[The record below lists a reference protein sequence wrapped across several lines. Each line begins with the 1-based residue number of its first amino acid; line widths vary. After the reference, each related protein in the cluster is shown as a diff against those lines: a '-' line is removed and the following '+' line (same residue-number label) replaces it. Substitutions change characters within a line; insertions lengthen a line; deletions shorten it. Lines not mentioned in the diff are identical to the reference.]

1 MMKKHKCDNI
11 IRGDDMR
18 YNFDEIVDRKGTN
31 SEKWDDNK
39 NVFGRDDILPMWVA
53 DMDFPAP
60 DEAIDAIKR
69 RLVHPIL
76 GYTFPKEEAYLSVI
90 NKMKRTY
97 KADILKEDIVF
108 CDGVVG
114 GIYTSIKSL
123 TKEGDNILILEPVY
137 HPFKM
142 VIKDLGR
149 NPVISNLLLKDGKYK
164 IDYKDIEEKIK
175 GAKLIIF
182 CSPHNPVSRVWQ
194 EDELIRIGEIIE
206 KSESLVISDEIHC
219 DLIYKGYKHIPFL
232 KAYPKIKNRL
242 ITFIAP
248 SKTYNLAG
256 LSQSLAIITDQ
267 NIRNKFKKGNAFRNY
282 GNIFGIEALTAAYDY
297 GDEYIKELMD
307 YIEGNKDYFISY
319 INKNINKIKVIE
331 PEGTYLLWVDFKGLN
346 LSLQEL
352 DDFILNKAKLG
363 VNKGIMFGETGAFF
377 YRFNIACPRKYIE
390 EALKRLE
397 KAVNSI

>member
-1 MMKKHKCDNI
+1 MMRKHKCDNI

-18 YNFDEIVDRKGTN
+18 YNFDEIIERKGTN

-60 DEAIDAIKR
+60 AEAIEAIKR
-69 RLVHPIL
+69 RLTHPIL
-76 GYTFPKEEAYLSVI
+76 GYTFPKDEAYLSVI

-97 KADILKEDIVF
+97 NADISKEDIVF

-123 TKEGDNILILEPVY
+123 TKEGENILILEPVY

-142 VIKDLGR
+142 AIKDLGR
-149 NPVISNLLLKDGKYK
+149 NPVISNLILEDGKYRL
-164 IDYKDIEEKIK
+164 DFKDIEEKIK
-175 GAKLIIF
+175 DTKLIIF
-182 CSPHNPVSRVWQ
+182 CSPHNPVSRVWK
-194 EDELIRIGEIIE
+194 EEELIKLSRIIE
-206 KSESLVISDEIHC
+206 KSESLIISDEIHC
-219 DLIYKGYKHIPFL
+219 DLIYKGYKHIPYL
-232 KAYPKIKNRL
+232 LAAPKIKNRL

-256 LSQSLAIITDQ
+256 LSQSLAIITDE
-267 NIRNKFKKGNAFRNY
+267 NIRDKFKKGNAFRNY
-282 GNIFGIEALTAAYDY
+282 GNMFGIEALTAAYDS

-319 INKNINKIKVIE
+319 VNKNINKLKVIE

-346 LSLQEL
+346 LSLKEL
-352 DDFILNKAKLG
+352 DDLILNKAKLG
-363 VNKGIMFGETGAFF
+363 VNNGKMFGESGAFY
-377 YRFNIACPRKYIE
+377 YRFNIACPRDYIK
-390 EALKRLE
+390 EALLRLQE
-397 KAVNSI
+397 AVNNI